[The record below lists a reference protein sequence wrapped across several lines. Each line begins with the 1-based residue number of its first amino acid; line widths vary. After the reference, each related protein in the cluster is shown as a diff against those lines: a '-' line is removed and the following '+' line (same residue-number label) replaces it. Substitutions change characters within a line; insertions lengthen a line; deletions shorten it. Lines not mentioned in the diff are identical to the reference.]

1 MKRKTGI
8 LGGTFDPIHNG
19 HLALAEAAGKL
30 CNLDEILLLP
40 AAVPPHKQEV
50 VSSFSDRVAMLEIAV
65 SNRPALTLST
75 LEHLLPTPS
84 YTIDTLRYLLNHSGH
99 SVEFFF
105 ITGADTF
112 LDILS
117 WKEYQELLR
126 LIHFIVFSRMG
137 CDNEKLYKL
146 FEQLGYQQ
154 RKDAWY
160 SATSQKWIYCSSVT
174 PPSVSS
180 SEIRKRVAKGFS
192 VDKLLPEGVFEYIQQ
207 HKIYSVR

>member
-1 MKRKTGI
+1 MIRKTGI

-30 CNLDEILLLP
+30 YNLDEILLLP
-40 AAVPPHKQEV
+40 AAVPPHKKEV
-50 VSSFSDRVAMLEIAV
+50 ISSFSDRVAMIEIAV
-65 SNRPALTLST
+65 SNRTALTLST

-84 YTIDTLRYLLNHSGH
+84 YTIDTLRYLLDHSGH
-99 SVEFFF
+99 LVEFFF

-117 WKEYQELLR
+117 WKEYPELLR
-126 LIHFIVFSRMG
+126 LIHFIVFSRKG

-154 RKDAWY
+154 KKDAWY
-160 SATSQKWIYCSSVT
+160 SRTSPKWIYCSSVT

-192 VDKLLPEGVFEYIQQ
+192 VDKHLPEGVCEYIQQ
-207 HKIYSVR
+207 HEIYSVR